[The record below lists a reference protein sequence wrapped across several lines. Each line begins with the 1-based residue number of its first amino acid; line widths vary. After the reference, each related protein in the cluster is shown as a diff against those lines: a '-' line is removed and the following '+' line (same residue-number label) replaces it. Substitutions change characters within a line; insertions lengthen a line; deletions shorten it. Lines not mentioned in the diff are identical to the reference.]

1 MNYIVTNKANGLVFE
16 IQVNDLMAFELFM
29 RANGFVK
36 HMGEYIGVN
45 YAIKRTND

>member
-1 MNYIVTNKANGLVFE
+1 MNYLVRNRANGLKFV

-36 HMGEYIGVN
+36 HMGEYIGAN
-45 YAIKRTND
+45 YIITRTND